1 MARMKVKL
9 HVGLGLKQR
18 FREFTL
24 EYHAF
29 HVVTFKE
36 LDKWICSQSA
46 VKSSWDE
53 VKVGLGVI
61 EVMWEFTPFSLCLW

>member
-36 LDKWICSQSA
+36 LDKQSFCS
-46 VKSSWDE
+46 
-53 VKVGLGVI
+53 
-61 EVMWEFTPFSLCLW
+61 